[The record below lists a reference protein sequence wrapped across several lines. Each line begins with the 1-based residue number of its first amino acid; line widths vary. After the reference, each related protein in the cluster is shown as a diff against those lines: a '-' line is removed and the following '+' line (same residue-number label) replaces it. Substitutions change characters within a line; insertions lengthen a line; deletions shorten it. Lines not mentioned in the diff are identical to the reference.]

1 MHFNWSLF
9 LFSLLVIYCSAESNE
24 TTITTTAE
32 VSSAATLTS
41 TTTVTSDTSTQSSAT
56 TTTSDTSTQSS
67 ATTTTASPEQT
78 TVTQTTANVDTTAH
92 SNRSNMNKGSLI
104 FVQKIQL

>member
-9 LFSLLVIYCSAESNE
+9 LLSLLVIYCSAESNE

-41 TTTVTSDTSTQSSAT
+41 TTTV
-56 TTTSDTSTQSS
+56 TSDTSTQSS